1 LRPGRT
7 LEQVAEGKKT
17 GPYTFLFDDFHLALG
32 ASERQPLLAL
42 LNSGTGM
49 STYSVLSTDYL
60 VFGPKAFAA
69 AAPLPGSLASRC
81 IPIVLRR
88 KKPSD
93 KVNYFSPG
101 MHEVA
106 TQNHDNGDATQLPDS
121 LERWAQANR
130 VALLESNSHAITD
143 LPAGLDPAQQNC
155 AEPLLRIAD
164 RIGGGWPRRAR
175 AAIAVLLD
183 LPQFDPGLQILY
195 DIRLCFLA
203 KNNPSR
209 LSTRD
214 ILAWLAAMEDRQWI
228 TSSLNPTSPH
238 RLGAMLRRFRIRSR
252 NFRPDAQKVIKGY
265 RRSDFKDTWDRY
277 LPPPR
282 ALPATTRGPKGERV
296 CSGSKTSATDPLQ
309 PDSNEINARSGVAD

>member
-1 LRPGRT
+1 
-7 LEQVAEGKKT
+7 
-17 GPYTFLFDDFHLALG
+17 
-32 ASERQPLLAL
+32 
-42 LNSGTGM
+42 M

-69 AAPLPGSLASRC
+69 AAPLPASLASRC

-106 TQNHDNGDATQLPDS
+106 TQNTTQNNDNADATQLPTS

-130 VALLESNSHAITD
+130 DALHESNSHAIPD
-143 LPAGLDPAQQNC
+143 LPAGLSPAQQNC

-164 RIGGGWPRRAR
+164 RIGGRWPRKAR
-175 AAIAVLLD
+175 AATAVLLD

-209 LSTRD
+209 LPTRD

-252 NFRPDAQKVIKGY
+252 NFRSDAQKVIKGY

-277 LPPPR
+277 LPPLR
-282 ALPATTRGPKGERV
+282 ALLATKRDPKSERI

-309 PDSNEINARSGVAD
+309 PNSNEINARSGVAD